1 MLLMY
6 FCSLIVRSKLI
17 ELRPEKDMVDY
28 MKKKRKS
35 GIDKKSLKLTGLA
48 VDEDSSAILVK
59 VSGVLFSSHHSP
71 MHPSNILLWYVH
83 PCSDPEGNGVRTPP

>member
-1 MLLMY
+1 MHLMY

-48 VDEDSSAILVK
+48 VDEESSAILVK
-59 VSGVLFSSHHSP
+59 VSNLLFFQQSQP
-71 MHPSNILLWYVH
+71 QCIPPNIH
-83 PCSDPEGNGVRTPP
+83 F

>member
-1 MLLMY
+1 MICDSKSIKYLHAGIFFMLLMY

-59 VSGVLFSSHHSP
+59 VCGF
-71 MHPSNILLWYVH
+71 
-83 PCSDPEGNGVRTPP
+83 RPPDKSA